1 VKSTGSNA
9 VDNWRQT
16 IDDPT
21 INDHSFTTNNKS
33 LPPNSW
39 PHTQLMTLLFAWRY
53 FKGKKTTNAINI
65 ISWISILAIA
75 VGSAALIL
83 VLSVFNG
90 FEDLVKSLYADFY
103 TDIRI
108 TPVKSKF
115 LTLTPAQLEQ
125 IRSAP
130 GIRKTSLIAEEK
142 AVLVNDDYQSII
154 YLKGVDEAYPQVSGL
169 AKHLGENQKYDLGT
183 VDKPLLILGAGI
195 ENAVGVKAGVNFTPL
210 TVYLPN
216 LKASDFSG
224 LDALNSYNASVSAS
238 FTLQQDFDNKY
249 AITNIDFVKY
259 MLDLG
264 ADQYSSVEVALHDAG
279 KTEGVKAKLERML
292 GKNFLVQTRYQQ
304 NQGLYTVM
312 QIEKWVIYGILSLIL
327 VVAAFNMIGALTML
341 VLEKQKDISVLKAM
355 GADHNYIQR
364 IFLNEG
370 FVLAAVG
377 GGAGII
383 IAIGICLLQ
392 IKYKLVKLSGGS
404 FIIDYYPVKMIATDF
419 LLVVSTIL
427 LISLLAA
434 WIPSRK
440 ASLQHFSLK
449 S

>member
-1 VKSTGSNA
+1 
-9 VDNWRQT
+9 
-16 IDDPT
+16 
-21 INDHSFTTNNKS
+21 
-33 LPPNSW
+33 
-39 PHTQLMTLLFAWRY
+39 MTLLFAWRY
-53 FKGKKTTNAINI
+53 FKAKKTTNAINI

-108 TPVKSKF
+108 SPVKSKF
-115 LTLTPAQLEQ
+115 LTLTSAQLEQ
-125 IRSAP
+125 IRSSS
-130 GIRKTSLIAEEK
+130 GIHKISLIAEEK
-142 AVLVNDDYQSII
+142 AVLVNDDFQSII
-154 YLKGVDEAYPQVSGL
+154 YLKGVDDSYPQVSGL
-169 AKHLGENQKYDLGT
+169 AKHIAKGKFDPGT

-195 ENAVGVKAGVNFTPL
+195 ENAVGVEPGVNITPL

-216 LKASDFSG
+216 LKASEFSG
-224 LDALNSYNASVSAS
+224 LDALNSYNANVSAS
-238 FTLQQDFDNKY
+238 FSLQQDFDNKY

-264 ADQYSSVEVALHDAG
+264 PDQYSSVEVALQDAG
-279 KTEGVKAKLERML
+279 KTDDVKKQLEKML

-304 NQGLYTVM
+304 NQSLYSVM
-312 QIEKWVIYGILSLIL
+312 QIEKWVIYAILSLIL
-327 VVAAFNMIGALTML
+327 VVAAFNMVGALTML

-364 IFLNEG
+364 IFLKEG

-377 GGAGII
+377 GGSGII
-383 IAIGICLLQ
+383 MAIGVCLLQ

-419 LLVVSTIL
+419 ILVVTTIL
-427 LISLLAA
+427 LIALLAA